1 MKMSLI
7 DTRLIYNDFHV
18 RICMHPYIYTHKYYI
33 SKYRQSTDLNS
44 IALFLVYLQV
54 AVSFDY
60 KKNGF

>member
-7 DTRLIYNDFHV
+7 DTRLIYNDFQV
-18 RICMHPYIYTHKYYI
+18 CICVHAYIYTRKYYI
-33 SKYRQSTDLNS
+33 SKYRQSTNLNS
-44 IALFLVYLQV
+44 LALFLVYLQV